1 MVELFSQNFKNN
13 SNLSSDDDN
22 ETFVVSCLQK
32 QLRAKVAQ
40 MLKAK
45 NVSLSEVSE
54 RTQIELS
61 VLEKMLEQKADVSV
75 ADLQKIADA
84 VGYFSL
90 EE

>member
-1 MVELFSQNFKNN
+1 MVNLSFQNFDD
-13 SNLSSDDDN
+13 LSDD
-22 ETFVVSCLQK
+22 EAFVVSCLQK

-40 MLKAK
+40 LLGGA
-45 NVSLSEVSE
+45 NVSLPEVAE
-54 RTQIELS
+54 CTKIELS
-61 VLEKMLEQKADVSV
+61 VLEKMLEQKAEVSV

>member
-22 ETFVVSCLQK
+22 EVFVVSCLQK

>member
-22 ETFVVSCLQK
+22 EAFVVSCLQK
-32 QLRAKVAQ
+32 QMRAKVAQ

>member
-1 MVELFSQNFKNN
+1 MVNLSFQNFDD
-13 SNLSSDDDN
+13 LSDD
-22 ETFVVSCLQK
+22 EAFVVSCLQK

-40 MLKAK
+40 LLGGA
-45 NVSLSEVSE
+45 NVSLSEVAE
-54 RTQIELS
+54 CAKIDLS
-61 VLEKMLEQKADVSV
+61 VLEKMLEQKAEVSV